1 MARIDTHETLRAL
14 YGPAGER
21 SRLKQMPRLDRHCR
35 RFIELSPFVL
45 LATSGADGLSDVTPR
60 GDQPGFVI
68 APDDE
73 TLLIPDRPGNNRL
86 DSLLNILDRP
96 GVGLL
101 FLIPGVD
108 ETLRVNG
115 TAEIRDDEDLRA
127 QFIVDGKMPKTVLK
141 VAIREAYLHC
151 AKAFM
156 RSKLW
161 DASAQ
166 ISRDTLPSM
175 GQMLKDQLNWAT
187 AETQDEMLVRYRQT
201 LY

>member
-1 MARIDTHETLRAL
+1 MARIDTHDALRAL
-14 YGPAGER
+14 YGPVGER
-21 SRLKQMPRLDRHCR
+21 SRLKQLPRLDSHCR
-35 RFIELSPFVL
+35 RFIALSPFVL

-86 DSLLNILDRP
+86 DSLLNVVDHP

-101 FLIPGVD
+101 FLVPGVD

-115 TAEIRDDEDLRA
+115 IAEIRDDEDLRA
-127 QFIVDGKMPKTVLK
+127 PFIVDGKMPKTVLK

-151 AKAFM
+151 AKALM

-187 AETQDEMLVRYRQT
+187 AESQDEMLVRYRET